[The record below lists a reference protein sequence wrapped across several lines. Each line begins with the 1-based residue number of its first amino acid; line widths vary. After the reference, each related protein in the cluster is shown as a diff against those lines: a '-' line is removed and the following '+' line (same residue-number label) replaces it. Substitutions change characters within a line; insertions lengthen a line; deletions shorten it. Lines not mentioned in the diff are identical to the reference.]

1 MPIGFS
7 ELKSLDYPFRAEP
20 FCNISARQS
29 ISTIT
34 LDSVYQAE
42 PFVTKSIETLV
53 AAPAIINC
61 SASVLNILNLSG
73 YILSN
78 PAVINL
84 EFIYAYLLIKT
95 IEATSN
101 INIVAIADNSNNIIA
116 NAKAEIRS
124 TGYQNFIG
132 FANSFTLSIQPAI
145 IQTISI
151 AEPLEP
157 RLLYSRNAIIRASA
171 SASRILNTRFT
182 RIKSAVATINASAR
196 INKLN
201 RGIGNHPAVIN
212 TISTYRTIN
221 IIDQFVAS
229 TPAEINI
236 TTQTQT
242 IAQII
247 NNPIATIS
255 TQVSC
260 VGSIHT
266 SKFIAEINLSASIS
280 SSKVYRDLAGD
291 NLLETEDTFG
301 LEYVHHGEPFVESC
315 TWYDNICHG
324 SNTYGTIFGGSLDIA
339 FRAEPF
345 VFMTTNTHP
354 TTIKGSTVQPMIRVY
369 DRYHYPGYKDI
380 DGTIYKTPSI

>member
-53 AAPAIINC
+53 AAPAVINC
-61 SASVLNILNLSG
+61 SASVLSLLQLSG
-73 YILSN
+73 YVLSN
-78 PAVINL
+78 PAVINS

-95 IEATSN
+95 VEATSN
-101 INIVAIADNSNNIIA
+101 INIVAIANNSNNIVA
-116 NAKAEIRS
+116 NVKAEIRS
-124 TGYQNFIG
+124 TGYQQFIG
-132 FANSFTLSIQPAI
+132 FANSFTIKIQPAI
-145 IQTISI
+145 IQTVSS

-157 RLLYSRNAIIRASA
+157 RLLYSRNAVIRASA
-171 SASRILNTRFT
+171 SVLRVLNTRFI
-182 RIKSAVATINASAR
+182 RIRSAIATIKTSAR

-201 RGIGNHPAVIN
+201 RGIANHPAVIN
-212 TISTYRTIN
+212 TTSTYKTIN
-221 IIDQFVAS
+221 IIDQFIAS
-229 TPAEINI
+229 APAEINTSA
-236 TTQTQT
+236 TTQN
-242 IAQII
+242 IANAI
-247 NNPIATIS
+247 NNNPAVIS

-266 SKFIAEINLSASIS
+266 SKFIAEINLSASVLNA
-280 SSKVYRDLAGD
+280 KVYRNLIGD
-291 NLLETEDTFG
+291 NLLEAEDTFG
-301 LEYVHHGEPFVESC
+301 LDYVHYGEPFVESC
-315 TWYDNICHG
+315 TWYNNICHG
-324 SNTYGTIFGGSLDIA
+324 SNDYGTIFGGSLDIA

-345 VFMTTNTHP
+345 VFMTTNTYP
-354 TTIKGSTVQPMIRVY
+354 TTLKGSIAQPMIRVY
-369 DRYHYPGYKDI
+369 DRYPYPGYQNV